1 MSIYLNEIKKIK
13 KNPDKI
19 PLTIDL
25 NRKPIF
31 LIPAISSKE
40 NVKLITKWRKQNWQG
55 FLTKFKVTEQGTKKW
70 LENISRNPSRIL
82 FLIIYNN
89 NKVGH
94 IGFHRYDKKNK
105 KADID
110 SVLKAVRGN
119 NPKIM
124 ENVLYA
130 LFCWGFNDL
139 KLSKIQLRV
148 FSDNHKAIN
157 LYERSGMVTIKS
169 TPIKKIIT
177 TDGWMWKEVKFTKNK
192 IAQRYQNTMEI
203 NKKSFYSQFGK
214 NLRLNLS

>member
-25 NRKPIF
+25 NRKSIF

-89 NKVGH
+89 KKLGH
-94 IGFHRYDKKNK
+94 IGFHKYDKKNK
-105 KADID
+105 KVDID
-110 SVLKAVRGN
+110 SVLRAVRVN

-130 LFCWGFNDL
+130 LFYWGFNDL

-157 LYERSGMVTIKS
+157 LYERSGMLTIKS
-169 TPIKKIIT
+169 TPIKRIIT
-177 TDGWMWKEVKFTKNK
+177 TDGWIWKEVKFTKNK
-192 IAQRYQNTMEI
+192 IAQRYLDIMEI
-203 NKKSFYSQFGK
+203 NKKSFYSQFEK
-214 NLRLNLS
+214 HSKT